1 MRITHI
7 AIWTKDLEGMKA
19 FYKKYFSCT
28 SSKKYINSPKG
39 FESYFLNFNDSCK
52 LELMKM
58 DNIPN
63 NLNNSVNQYLGLIHF
78 AISVGSKDNVDK
90 LTKTLR
96 NDGYEII
103 SNPRF
108 TGDGYYESCILDPE
122 RNRIEITE

>member
-1 MRITHI
+1 MHIAHI
-7 AIWTKDLEGMKA
+7 AIWVKDLEGMKD
-19 FYKKYFSCT
+19 FYTKYFSCT
-28 SSKKYINSPKG
+28 SSKKYINSSKG
-39 FESYFLNFNDSCK
+39 FESYFLDFNDSCK

-78 AISVGSKDNVDK
+78 ALSVGSKNNVDE

-96 NDGYEII
+96 NDGYEVI

-108 TGDGYYESCILDPE
+108 TGDGYYESCILDLE
-122 RNRIEITE
+122 GNRIEITE